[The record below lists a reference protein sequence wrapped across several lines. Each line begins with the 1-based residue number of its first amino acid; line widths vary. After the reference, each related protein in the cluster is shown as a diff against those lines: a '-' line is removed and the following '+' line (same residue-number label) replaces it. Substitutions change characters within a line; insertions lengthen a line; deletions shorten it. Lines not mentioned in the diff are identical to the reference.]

1 MGHTIRN
8 QIGGD
13 AADIKP
19 KIVDDVKF
27 WNVDPSNI
35 KNWEIEYGNQLRRV
49 YEIQNAKSIAE
60 TGRGLSRTEI
70 SKLRTHEDLGIWL
83 YKGKEIKIQSGV
95 GSFLTGSGRSKVTK
109 LRFKLPDAKVKKKP
123 SWISRSFLESKQ
135 SADRLFKTQIKNLN
149 ELEKHK
155 NELQAVLDK
164 GKAGYATERIY
175 NNRLEKA
182 HSKIKGVVEAAG
194 TKYDPTNWKN
204 YGWKPGQSEKNFWK
218 WVRPGGDS
226 YTRINEINKQLE
238 AVLGFEFD
246 VGHFWAALG
255 PKGDRTLMDPLYA
268 GRMATGGMFSA
279 ENIAPQPRTPSLKQ
293 LMHPYWSNMVPNVP
307 GFYDKHGYQVGTLD
321 ELQNAYVGGV
331 GWSGSLAD
339 YMMAPVERKDWEA
352 AMKKQGYRIGKE
364 GKAYKDV
371 PGKEP
376 AVKVYNSYENVNY
389 QKISNLPDWQR
400 AYVAFGD
407 NTRAG
412 VGATPEIRLSQIEQ
426 FQDFQPS
433 FGGSQTEFS
442 KYITREGYDQ
452 AAVIAS
458 QQRKVSKAARR
469 GTVLNI
475 LKKGAIIAPVGA
487 GLGVALGPGIVK
499 ASEQRQEENPNAVN
513 WTQLQADRV
522 ALAGSSL
529 SLASTPLLATPLAPI
544 GAAGIALG
552 ETVDFAGGMT
562 SLAIDV
568 GRAAA
573 NPAKISTANRQ
584 RYRHGG
590 SSRIRNLVGVQP
602 PTDAF

>member
-1 MGHTIRN
+1 MGRKIRS

-13 AADIKP
+13 ADIPKP
-19 KIVDDVKF
+19 KIVGGVKF
-27 WNVDPSNI
+27 WNIDPDNI
-35 KNWEIEYGNQLRRV
+35 AAWEKEYGNQLRNV
-49 YEIQNAKSIAE
+49 YEKELKN
-60 TGRGLSRTEI
+60 GLSRKEL
-70 SKLRTHEDLGIWL
+70 SKLRTHPDMGIWV
-83 YKGKEIKIQSGV
+83 YKGKPVKIQSGV
-95 GSFLTGSGRSKVTK
+95 GAFLTGSGRSKVTK
-109 LRFKLPDAKVKKKP
+109 LRFQLPDAKVKKKP

-135 SADRLFKTQIKNLN
+135 SADRLFRTQIKNLN

-155 NELQAVLDK
+155 NELKAVLEK
-164 GKAGYATERIY
+164 GVEGYATERIY

-182 HSKIKGVVEAAG
+182 HSKIKDVVEAAG
-194 TKYDPTNWKN
+194 TKYDSTNWKN
-204 YGWKPGQSEKNFWK
+204 YGWKPGQSEKDFWK

-226 YTRINEINKQLE
+226 YTRINELNKQL
-238 AVLGFEFD
+238 ADALGFEFD
-246 VGHFWAALG
+246 VGHMWASLG
-255 PKGDRTLMDPLYA
+255 GKGNRTTMDPLYA
-268 GRMATGGMFSA
+268 GRMSTGGMFSA
-279 ENIAPQPRTPSLKQ
+279 ENIAPQPRGPSLKQ

-321 ELQNAYVGGV
+321 ELQNVYVGGV

-339 YMMAPVERKDWEA
+339 YMM
-352 AMKKQGYRIGKE
+352 QGD
-364 GKAYKDV
+364 A
-371 PGKEP
+371 
-376 AVKVYNSYENVNY
+376 NY
-389 QKISNLPDWQR
+389 QKLSDLPDWQR

-412 VGATPEIRLSQIEQ
+412 VGSTPEIRLRQVEQ

-442 KYITREGYDQ
+442 KYITKEGYDQ

-458 QQRKVSKAARR
+458 QQRKVTRAAKR

-475 LKKGAIIAPVGA
+475 IKKGAIIAPVGA

-499 ASEQRQEENPNAVN
+499 ASEQRQEEDPNAVN

-529 SLASTPLLATPLAPI
+529 SLASTPLLATPLAPV
-544 GAAGIALG
+544 GVAGIALG
-552 ETVDFAGGMT
+552 ETVDFVGGMT

-573 NPAKISTANRQ
+573 NPPKISTANRQ
-584 RYRHGG
+584 RHRHGG
-590 SSRIRNLVGVQP
+590 SARIRNLVGVQP
-602 PTDAF
+602 PDLENIQETN

>member
-19 KIVDDVKF
+19 KVVDDVKF
-27 WNVDPSNI
+27 WNVDPNN
-35 KNWEIEYGNQLRRV
+35 KAAWEIEYGNQLKRV
-49 YEIQNAKSIAE
+49 YETENAKSIAE
-60 TGRGLSRTEI
+60 TGRGLSRSQI
-70 SKLRTHEDLGIWL
+70 SKLRTHPDLGIWVMD
-83 YKGKEIKIQSGV
+83 GKPIQIKAGFNA
-95 GSFLTGSGRSKVTK
+95 FLTGSSRAKVSK
-109 LRFKLPDAKVKKKP
+109 LRFETAKPKKT
-123 SWISRSFLESKQ
+123 SWISRSFLESKE

-182 HSKIKGVVEAAG
+182 HDKIKNIVESAG

-204 YGWKPGQSEKNFWK
+204 YGWKPGQSEKGFWK

-226 YTRINEINKQLE
+226 YTHINEINKNLE
-238 AVLGFEFD
+238 ARLGFKFD
-246 VGHFWAALG
+246 VGHFWSALG
-255 PKGDRTLMDPLYA
+255 PKGARTTMDPVYA

-339 YMMAPVERKDWEA
+339 YMM
-352 AMKKQGYRIGKE
+352 QG
-364 GKAYKDV
+364 DT
-371 PGKEP
+371 
-376 AVKVYNSYENVNY
+376 NY
-389 QKISNLPDWQR
+389 QKLSNLPDWQR

-458 QQRKVSKAARR
+458 QQRKVARAAKK

-513 WTQLQADRV
+513 WTQLQADKV

-590 SSRIRNLVGVQP
+590 SSRIRNIVGVQP
-602 PTDAF
+602 PTDDL